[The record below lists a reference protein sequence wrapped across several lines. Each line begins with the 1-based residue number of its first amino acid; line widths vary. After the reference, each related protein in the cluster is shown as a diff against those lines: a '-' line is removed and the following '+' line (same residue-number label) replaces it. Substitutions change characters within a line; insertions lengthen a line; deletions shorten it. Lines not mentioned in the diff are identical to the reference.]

1 MGNQADRPAG
11 NRQVSFEEGQAFMEN
26 NGISFFFET
35 SAKNGDNIDK
45 AFNEATKLAFLQY
58 IKDAIAKSPR
68 KGGGLKISSF
78 NDGPDDAPPQKTGC
92 C

>member
-1 MGNQADRPAG
+1 L
-11 NRQVSFEEGQAFMEN
+11 
-26 NGISFFFET
+26 I
-35 SAKNGDNIDK
+35 K

-68 KGGGLKISSF
+68 KGGNIKISSF
-78 NDGPDDAPPQKTGC
+78 NDGPEDAPPQKNGC